1 MFSIKSLSSF
11 GFQWHGSSANVC
23 QHLSLQASSFFVSF
37 YSFFQRNKKA
47 KELRQRKIHAFWSRK
62 AKEAKGESTQDPKGD
77 QPEQVPEQAPE
88 QAPIEHAPTPVP
100 AEGLPADED
109 PTGGNQSPGDES
121 TPNVSTDFDDESARC
136 PKNVLS
142 EESKVVSVIEPPRK
156 LQRDPEFDTEKQPT
170 GLLCGCI

>member
-1 MFSIKSLSSF
+1 MFL
-11 GFQWHGSSANVC
+11 FQ
-23 QHLSLQASSFFVSF
+23 SFFK
-37 YSFFQRNKKA
+37 RNKQA

-62 AKEAKGESTQDPKGD
+62 AKEAKGESTQDPKAD

-88 QAPIEHAPTPVP
+88 QAPAPIEQAPSPVP
-100 AEGLPADED
+100 AEGLPVDED
-109 PTGGNQSPGDES
+109 PAGGSQSPAEES
-121 TPNVSTDFDDESARC
+121 TPNDSTDYDDESARC